1 MILDQFETMISF
13 ANACKYSSLN
23 YVDYEDVESAEVIR
37 YDDSLLLLYDKSNN
51 PSEIHY
57 ATNDLSVLLDGI
69 KTYHLEGLIKF
80 IPFNNIS
87 QFELYDFKIHCIYQ
101 DYFLKDLKSAS
112 ARLSKAYDIRFATL
126 EEAKEISEI
135 SKACSGQS
143 RGFFG
148 ETEAWIKEWLAE
160 NEIIVKY
167 INGKIVGFC
176 CVSIYGEGTTLWIR
190 ELAVHPA
197 FQGKGIGKSLMEMG
211 IHYGLSKGAQKS
223 FLAVDIEN
231 KNAIRLY
238 TYFGYEAKENDV
250 EVQLIKK

>member
-23 YVDYEDVESAEVIR
+23 YVDYEEIESAEVIR
-37 YDDSLLLLYDKSNN
+37 YDDSLLLLYDKSSN

-57 ATNDLSVLLDGI
+57 ATNELSILLEDI
-69 KTYHLEGLIKF
+69 KANHLEGLIKF
-80 IPFNNIS
+80 IPFNDIS
-87 QFELYDFKIHCIYQ
+87 QFEFYGFEIHCIFQ
-101 DYFLKDLKSAS
+101 DFILKDLISAS
-112 ARLSKAYDIRFATL
+112 TLLKSVYDTRFATL
-126 EEAKEISEI
+126 EDVKIIADISQ
-135 SKACSGQS
+135 ACSGLS
-143 RGFFG
+143 RGYYG
-148 ETEAWIKEWLAE
+148 ETEAWLVEWLAE
-160 NEIIVKY
+160 NEIIVKC
-167 INGKIVGFC
+167 IDHKVVGFC

-190 ELAVHPA
+190 ELAVHPD

-211 IHYGLSKGAQKS
+211 IHYGISKGAQKS

-250 EVQLIKK
+250 EVQMIKK